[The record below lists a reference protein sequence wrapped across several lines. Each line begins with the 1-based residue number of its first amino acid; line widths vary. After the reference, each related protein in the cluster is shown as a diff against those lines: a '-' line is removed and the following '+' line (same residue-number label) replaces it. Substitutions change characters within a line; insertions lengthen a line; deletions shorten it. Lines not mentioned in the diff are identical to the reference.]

1 MRIAITPRTEVNNI
15 QHAARVYYDRWPEE
29 YKEENMSKKRRLASV
44 TSAGLVF
51 AMLLSQSSV
60 ANLGA
65 EVVKAADDTEKW
77 VDTGYVVN
85 GDFEAET

>member
-1 MRIAITPRTEVNNI
+1 
-15 QHAARVYYDRWPEE
+15 
-29 YKEENMSKKRRLASV
+29 MSRKKRLASI

-65 EVVKAADDTEKW
+65 EVVKAADDTENW
-77 VDTGYVVN
+77 VDTGKIVN
-85 GDFEAET
+85 GDFVNADTVDDDWTISME